1 MSYELNAGGKQ
12 LAEVIEKV
20 TWSGDSKQVARKLVF
35 TVANKDSDRFLPKV
49 NINEG
54 DQVQFLEDGKLLF
67 SGPVFD
73 IEKSGSGNV
82 VTYTAF
88 DLMFYVTKSDINRVF
103 DNETPEAI
111 TSWICSH
118 LGIPFGAAASTGI
131 PVYMPWL
138 GKKAY
143 DGIMAAYTAASRKN
157 GKKYI
162 PLIKN
167 ATQLYVIEKGALC
180 GVVLDGSYNLT
191 EANYKTSLQNM
202 VDRVLITDKDGNQ
215 IGVVE
220 DTAAVAAY
228 DEILKSELNVKDVEL
243 CTLEDAGSQGL
254 KIIHELRVN
263 ARVAGKR
270 LRKDVQF
277 AIKASKSGAW
287 HVDASGAPVCET
299 PNGDI
304 TLEEGEYELINSVE
318 EQNAEEAAN
327 SVSAALPTGGFVIL
341 DTELNDD
348 LVAEGYTRDVIR
360 SVQDARKAADLE
372 ISDRIALTLTV
383 PADDVAK
390 VEQFKDLITSETLAT
405 SFDLKEGGSE
415 LSVEVSKA

>member
-82 VTYTAF
+82 VTYTAL
-88 DLMFYVTKSDINRVF
+88 DLMFYVMKSDINRVF
-103 DNETPEAI
+103 DETPEAI
-111 TSWICSH
+111 TAWICSH
-118 LGIPFGAAASTGI
+118 LGIPFGSAAATGI

-162 PLIKN
+162 PLMKN

-191 EANYKTSLQNM
+191 EANYKTSLQNL

-220 DTAAVAAY
+220 DAAAQQKYGVVQTVY
-228 DEILKSELNVKDVEL
+228 KQEDGKDAQTEAKAL
-243 CTLEDAGSQGL
+243 LQTLEQTGSVTGCQGDSRAVSGYAL
-254 KIIHELRVN
+254 IVQETTTGLFGKFYIESDTHTFTDGKHEM
-263 ARVAGKR
+263 
-270 LRKDVQF
+270 
-277 AIKASKSGAW
+277 
-287 HVDASGAPVCET
+287 
-299 PNGDI
+299 
-304 TLEEGEYELINSVE
+304 
-318 EQNAEEAAN
+318 
-327 SVSAALPTGGFVIL
+327 
-341 DTELNDD
+341 
-348 LVAEGYTRDVIR
+348 
-360 SVQDARKAADLE
+360 
-372 ISDRIALTLTV
+372 ALTL
-383 PADDVAK
+383 AFSNMMD
-390 VEQFKDLITSETLAT
+390 E
-405 SFDLKEGGSE
+405 KEIENQSQG
-415 LSVEVSKA
+415 

>member
-35 TVANKDSDRFLPKV
+35 TVANKDSERFLPKV

-167 ATQLYVIEKGALC
+167 ATQLYVIERGALC

-220 DTAAVAAY
+220 DTAAQQKYGVVQTVY
-228 DEILKSELNVKDVEL
+228 KQEDGKDAQTEAKAL
-243 CTLEDAGSQGL
+243 LQTLEQTGSVTGCQGDSRAVSGYAL
-254 KIIHELRVN
+254 IVQETTTGLFGKFYIESDTHTFTDGKHEM
-263 ARVAGKR
+263 
-270 LRKDVQF
+270 
-277 AIKASKSGAW
+277 
-287 HVDASGAPVCET
+287 
-299 PNGDI
+299 
-304 TLEEGEYELINSVE
+304 
-318 EQNAEEAAN
+318 
-327 SVSAALPTGGFVIL
+327 
-341 DTELNDD
+341 
-348 LVAEGYTRDVIR
+348 
-360 SVQDARKAADLE
+360 
-372 ISDRIALTLTV
+372 ALTL
-383 PADDVAK
+383 AFSNMMD
-390 VEQFKDLITSETLAT
+390 E
-405 SFDLKEGGSE
+405 KEIENQSQG
-415 LSVEVSKA
+415 

>member
-167 ATQLYVIEKGALC
+167 ATQLYVIERGALC

-215 IGVVE
+215 IDG
-220 DTAAVAAY
+220 
-228 DEILKSELNVKDVEL
+228 KDAQTEAKAL
-243 CTLEDAGSQGL
+243 LQTLEQTGSVTGCQGDSRAVSGYAL
-254 KIIHELRVN
+254 IVQETTTGLFGKFYIESDTHTFTDGKHEM
-263 ARVAGKR
+263 
-270 LRKDVQF
+270 
-277 AIKASKSGAW
+277 
-287 HVDASGAPVCET
+287 
-299 PNGDI
+299 
-304 TLEEGEYELINSVE
+304 
-318 EQNAEEAAN
+318 
-327 SVSAALPTGGFVIL
+327 
-341 DTELNDD
+341 
-348 LVAEGYTRDVIR
+348 
-360 SVQDARKAADLE
+360 
-372 ISDRIALTLTV
+372 ALTL
-383 PADDVAK
+383 AFSNMMD
-390 VEQFKDLITSETLAT
+390 E
-405 SFDLKEGGSE
+405 KEIENQSQG
-415 LSVEVSKA
+415 